1 LPLVDGPRLRSARSQ
16 CASQLRLTELA
27 LIDRLAAELPPPP
40 KQRMTLV
47 IDPFS
52 PDPHPLI
59 GTVLRGTYEVRG
71 VIDIGGM
78 GIVFEAEHVRLH
90 RKVAIKVLPV
100 HLAQEQKA
108 LLRFQREA
116 ELVSLLQ
123 HPNVVQIVDYDTT
136 DRGEPYIVMEFLL
149 GESLELR
156 LAREPVLSLPLAVRL
171 ATQVA
176 SGLAAVHQALIVHRD
191 LKPANIFLT
200 ELPAGGVHIKLL
212 DFGIG
217 KRLGGRQHL
226 TGENDVMGTPDYMPP
241 EQALG
246 RTAHVD
252 QRGDQYS
259 LAVIVYEM
267 LAGRGPFQGDM
278 MEILEQVIGREA
290 PPIED
295 LVPGLPAGVGPV
307 LRRAMAKAPE
317 ERFETVVEF
326 AEALS
331 VAALNVGTSLRVE
344 HSADVRKIAHS
355 TLPVT
360 REFGPPALD
369 LPSGVRRAD
378 AHQWSAAMSG
388 RPSHLQLLDVLD
400 EAKKARSARDID
412 GAATLV
418 ELALSLAEALDDS
431 EAAATLEREEALIEG
446 SLEMRLGRRERALR
460 LLPEPQERLA
470 LLPEEAFL
478 LSRIDGVASA
488 EEVLDLSPLPRLRTL
503 RLLVRLMRQRLIG
516 NE

>member
-1 LPLVDGPRLRSARSQ
+1 MAFVL
-16 CASQLRLTELA
+16 
-27 LIDRLAAELPPPP
+27 
-40 KQRMTLV
+40 
-47 IDPFS
+47 DPFS

-71 VIDIGGM
+71 VVDIGGM
-78 GIVFEAEHVRLH
+78 GIVFEAEHVRLR

-100 HLAQEQKA
+100 HLAQEPKA

-123 HPNVVQIVDYDTT
+123 HPHVVQIVDYDTT
-136 DRGEPYIVMEFLL
+136 ERGEPYIVMEFLL

-156 LAREPVLSLPLAVRL
+156 LAREPVLPLPFVVRIV
-171 ATQVA
+171 TQVA

-200 ELPAGGVHIKLL
+200 ELPAEGVHIKLL

-217 KRLGGRQHL
+217 KRLGGRQRL

-241 EQALG
+241 EQAQG

-259 LAVIVYEM
+259 LAVIAYEM

-278 MEILEQVIGREA
+278 MEILEQVIASEA
-290 PPIED
+290 PRIED
-295 LVPGLPAGVGPV
+295 LVPGLPAAVGPV
-307 LRRAMAKAPE
+307 LRRAMSKAPE
-317 ERFETVVEF
+317 QRFDSVVEF
-326 AEALS
+326 AEALAAAARSGS
-331 VAALNVGTSLRVE
+331 VEGGSDSFNHVATRGHSSLRSSGDPGIVALE
-344 HSADVRKIAHS
+344 SR
-355 TLPVT
+355 
-360 REFGPPALD
+360 PAVDKAEPRL
-369 LPSGVRRAD
+369 
-378 AHQWSAAMSG
+378 WSAVTSG
-388 RPSHLQLLDVLD
+388 APTHLQLLDLLE

-412 GAATLV
+412 RAATLV
-418 ELALSLAEALDDS
+418 ERALSVADALGDAEAF
-431 EAAATLEREEALIEG
+431 AAVEREEALIEG
-446 SLEMRLGRRERALR
+446 SLEMRLGRRERALY
-460 LLPEPQERLA
+460 LLPAAENQLS

-503 RLLVRLMRQRLIG
+503 RLLVRMVRQKLIDS
-516 NE
+516 E

>member
-1 LPLVDGPRLRSARSQ
+1 MA
-16 CASQLRLTELA
+16 
-27 LIDRLAAELPPPP
+27 
-40 KQRMTLV
+40 LV

-52 PDPHPLI
+52 SDPHPLI
-59 GTVLRGTYEVRG
+59 GTVLRGTYEVRS
-71 VIDIGGM
+71 VIDQGGM
-78 GIVFEAEHVRLH
+78 GIVFEAEHLRLR
-90 RKVAIKVLPV
+90 RKVAIKVLPM
-100 HLAQEQKA
+100 HLAQHQTA
-108 LLRFQREA
+108 SLRFQREA

-123 HPNVVQIVDYDTT
+123 HPHIVQIVDYDTT
-136 DRGEPYIVMEFLL
+136 ERGEPYIVMEFLV

-156 LAREPVLSLPLAVRL
+156 LAREPVLPLAFVVRI

-176 SGLAAVHQALIVHRD
+176 SGLAAVHRALIVHRD

-200 ELPAGGVHIKLL
+200 ELPAEGVHIKLL

-217 KRLGGRQHL
+217 KRLGGQQRL

-241 EQALG
+241 EQAQG

-278 MEILEQVIGREA
+278 MEILEQVIGSQ
-290 PPIED
+290 PPAIED
-295 LVPGLPAGVGPV
+295 LVPGLPPNVGPV
-307 LRRAMAKAPE
+307 LRRAMAKVPE
-317 ERFETVVEF
+317 QRFETALDF
-326 AEALS
+326 ADALAAAALQS
-331 VAALNVGTSLRVE
+331 VPPASSGARGVAARLRSNE
-344 HSADVRKIAHS
+344 SKPSAS
-355 TLPVT
+355 
-360 REFGPPALD
+360 PAD
-369 LPSGVRRAD
+369 PA
-378 AHQWSAAMSG
+378 
-388 RPSHLQLLDVLD
+388 QLRLLEVLE
-400 EAKKARSARDID
+400 EAKRARSARDID
-412 GAATLV
+412 LSATLV
-418 ELALSLAEALDDS
+418 ERALSLADELGNA
-431 EAAATLEREEALIEG
+431 EAAALLEREEALLEG

-460 LLPEPQERLA
+460 LLPQPEDRLS

-503 RLLVRLMRQRLIG
+503 RLLVRMIRQQLIS

>member
-1 LPLVDGPRLRSARSQ
+1 MA
-16 CASQLRLTELA
+16 
-27 LIDRLAAELPPPP
+27 
-40 KQRMTLV
+40 LV

-59 GTVLRGTYEVRG
+59 GTVLRGTYEVHG

-100 HLAQEQKA
+100 HLAQERKA

-123 HPNVVQIVDYDTT
+123 HPHVVQIIDYDTT
-136 DRGEPYIVMEFLL
+136 ERGEPYIVMEFLL

-156 LAREPVLSLPLAVRL
+156 LAREPVLPLSFVVRI

-200 ELPAGGVHIKLL
+200 ELPAAGVHIKLL

-241 EQALG
+241 EQAQG

-259 LAVIVYEM
+259 LAVILYEM

-290 PPIED
+290 PRIEE

-317 ERFETVVEF
+317 QRFDTVVEF

-331 VAALNVGTSLRVE
+331 AAALHLGSPVNGNDCAADVE
-344 HSADVRKIAHS
+344 HIAHS
-355 TLPVT
+355 TPRLTSALPMPV
-360 REFGPPALD
+360 LD
-369 LPSGVRRAD
+369 SRSAVQGAD
-378 AHQWSAAMSG
+378 ARQWSAAMSG
-388 RPSHLQLLDVLD
+388 HPSHLQLLDVLE

-412 GAATLV
+412 GAAALV
-418 ELALSLAEALDDS
+418 ERALSLAEALGDS
-431 EAAATLEREEALIEG
+431 EAAAAVEREEALIEG

-460 LLPEPQERLA
+460 LLPEPEERLA

-488 EEVLDLSPLPRLRTL
+488 EEVLDLSPLPRLRSL
-503 RLLVRLMRQRLIG
+503 RLLVRMIRQKLIG

>member
-1 LPLVDGPRLRSARSQ
+1 MS
-16 CASQLRLTELA
+16 
-27 LIDRLAAELPPPP
+27 
-40 KQRMTLV
+40 LV

-59 GTVLRGTYEVRG
+59 GSVLRGTYEVRG

-78 GIVFEAEHVRLH
+78 GIVFEAEHVRLR
-90 RKVAIKVLPV
+90 RKLAIKVLPM
-100 HLAQEQKA
+100 HLAQEPKA

-123 HPNVVQIVDYDTT
+123 HPHVVQIVDYDTT
-136 DRGEPYIVMEFLL
+136 ERGEPYIVMEFLL

-156 LAREPVLSLPLAVRL
+156 LAREPVLPLSFVVRVV
-171 ATQVA
+171 TQVA
-176 SGLAAVHQALIVHRD
+176 SGLAAVHQALVVHRD

-200 ELPAGGVHIKLL
+200 ELPAEGMHIKLL

-217 KRLGGRQHL
+217 KRLGGRQRL

-241 EQALG
+241 EQAQG

-259 LAVIVYEM
+259 LAVIAYEM

-278 MEILEQVIGREA
+278 MEILEQVIASEA
-290 PPIED
+290 PRIED
-295 LVPGLPAGVGPV
+295 LVPGLPAGVGLV

-317 ERFETVVEF
+317 QRFDTIIEF

-331 VAALNVGTSLRVE
+331 TAALHTGAPVSGKDSSNAR
-344 HSADVRKIAHS
+344 HSAHS
-355 TLPVT
+355 TLRPSS
-360 REFGPPALD
+360 AL
-369 LPSGVRRAD
+369 GRRAPDSRPAVQGAD
-378 AHQWSAAMSG
+378 ARQWSAAMSG
-388 RPSHLQLLDVLD
+388 YPSHLQLLDVLED
-400 EAKKARSARDID
+400 AKKARSARDID
-412 GAATLV
+412 RAATLV
-418 ELALSLAEALDDS
+418 ERALSLAEALGDS
-431 EAAATLEREEALIEG
+431 EASAAVEREEALIEG

-503 RLLVRLMRQRLIG
+503 RLLVRMIRQKLIG

>member
-1 LPLVDGPRLRSARSQ
+1 MA
-16 CASQLRLTELA
+16 
-27 LIDRLAAELPPPP
+27 
-40 KQRMTLV
+40 LV

-52 PDPHPLI
+52 RDPHPLI

-71 VIDIGGM
+71 VVDRGGM
-78 GIVFEAEHVRLH
+78 GIVFEAEQIRLR

-100 HLAQEQKA
+100 HLAQDQKA

-123 HPNVVQIVDYDTT
+123 HPHVVQILDFDTT
-136 DRGEPYIVMEFLL
+136 EQGEPYIVMEFLA

-156 LAREPVLSLPLAVRL
+156 LAREPVLPLAFAVRV
-171 ATQVA
+171 ACQVA
-176 SGLAAVHQALIVHRD
+176 SGLAAVHEALIVHRD

-200 ELPAGGVHIKLL
+200 ELPESGVHIKLL

-217 KRLGGRQHL
+217 KRQGGRQHL
-226 TGENDVMGTPDYMPP
+226 TGENDVMGTPEYMPP
-241 EQALG
+241 EQAQG

-267 LAGRGPFQGDM
+267 LTGRVPFRGDM
-278 MEILEQVIGREA
+278 MEILEQVITSD
-290 PPIED
+290 PPRIED
-295 LVPGLPAGVGPV
+295 LAPQLPAGVGSV
-307 LRRAMAKAPE
+307 LRHAMAKAPE
-317 ERFETVVEF
+317 QRFDTVVDF
-326 AEALS
+326 ANALS
-331 VAALNVGTSLRVE
+331 FAAAEPAALPDRGTPSGR
-344 HSADVRKIAHS
+344 S
-355 TLPVT
+355 TLRPNNDP
-360 REFGPPALD
+360 RLLEPGPPSQTRL
-369 LPSGVRRAD
+369 LQVLED
-378 AHQWSAAMSG
+378 AK
-388 RPSHLQLLDVLD
+388 R
-400 EAKKARSARDID
+400 ARSARDID
-412 GAATLV
+412 LAATLV
-418 ELALSLAEALDDS
+418 ERALSIADVLGDGEAF
-431 EAAATLEREEALIEG
+431 AALVREEALIEG

-460 LLPEPQERLA
+460 LLPPSEDRVS

-503 RLLVRLMRQRLIG
+503 RLLVRMLRRNLIS